1 VFSRGT
7 DLTGKVDEFA
17 AVGGIIADCGV
28 DGPGGMVF
36 CPVQTTGVAVVSA
49 VVVGAPVG
57 GFACVAV
64 FAEFGA
70 GEEGVEG
77 VVGVDWRGIE
87 DECLGC

>member
-1 VFSRGT
+1 MFSRGT

-17 AVGGIIADCGV
+17 AVGGILADRGV
-28 DGPGGMVF
+28 DGSGGMVL
-36 CPVQTTGVAVVSA
+36 CPVETTGVAVVFA
-49 VVVGAPVG
+49 VVVSAPVG

-77 VVGVDWRGIE
+77 VGGVDWRGVE